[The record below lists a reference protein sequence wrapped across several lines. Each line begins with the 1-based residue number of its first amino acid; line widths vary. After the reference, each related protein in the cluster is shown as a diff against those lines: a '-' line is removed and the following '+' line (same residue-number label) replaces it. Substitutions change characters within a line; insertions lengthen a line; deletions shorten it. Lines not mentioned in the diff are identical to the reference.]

1 MAHALTGRLAL
12 ASLAAILAVSCSTP
26 VSPSAEATAGLAPG
40 NLAMETVGNRADLIS
55 GGDALIRVSLP
66 EGAEPLSAVLTVN
79 GQRFSEPHG
88 IGPLAIG
95 PVTLG
100 GAKLPSMLVP
110 EPGAKTYLAH
120 VGNLAEGRNTLVLT
134 SGGKSVRLDVTNHAN
149 GGPLF
154 SGPQI
159 QPWTCREGAFDA
171 QCNRGTTYTWS
182 YMPKTP
188 AAAPAEGRGAP
199 ASPFKP
205 YDPKAPPS
213 DVASIAVNG
222 VTLPYIVR
230 TESFTQ
236 NRSGVS
242 VAVLYDPEQTWT
254 AYTPQKQWNKGVL
267 VLQGAGCGTGY
278 GEQPAGS
285 PMNDRALKQGF
296 AVVTVALLHNTINC
310 NPVVQA
316 EAAVMAKEHV
326 AETYGPFDYVFGMGS
341 SGGAISQIMD
351 QNAYPGLYD
360 GLILN
365 HLFSDSDASR
375 VAAYDCRVV
384 YDAWAKARQSWSEDQ
399 KVAVVGMISGCNASP
414 TRFTIYDPA
423 IGTGC
428 DVPDDKKFDPVKNP
442 KGVRCTLQDYEVNQ
456 VGRRAD
462 GAANGRL
469 DNVGLQYGL
478 KALMGGKISPA
489 QFVELNASIGG
500 HDVNFKP
507 TANRTEADRPGLKR
521 LYETGVANTETNLAD
536 TPIIETRL
544 SVTDF
549 HQTFHAVMVRAR
561 LDRAQGHHDNYA
573 LWKTP
578 AAREAKFDDSFDVM
592 VEWIKAIKADTRDVS
607 KARKVIDNRPAKAHD
622 RCIVEGADA
631 SASSCPRPLE
641 LTRTLAG
648 APDTNDT
655 GKCQLKPLK
664 RSDYGSVTF
673 TDEQWTQLQKT
684 FPTGVCDHSKPV
696 VDFGKTTPWLAYS
709 GNGQARPLGAA
720 PRSH

>member
-1 MAHALTGRLAL
+1 M
-12 ASLAAILAVSCSTP
+12 LAASCSTP
-26 VSPSAEATAGLAPG
+26 SPAASTGG
-40 NLAMETVGNRADLIS
+40 LAMEAVGNRADLVS
-55 GGDALIRVSLP
+55 GGDVLVRVTLP
-66 EGAEPLSAVLTVN
+66 EGAEPLSAALTVN
-79 GQRFSEPHG
+79 GQRFSEPQG
-88 IGPLAIG
+88 IGPLAAG
-95 PVTLG
+95 PVALG
-100 GAKLPSMLVP
+100 GARLTGLLKP
-110 EPGAKTYLAH
+110 EPGAKTYLAY
-120 VGNLAEGRNTLVLT
+120 VGNLNEGKNTLVLT
-134 SGGKSVRLDVTNHAN
+134 SGGKSVRLDVTNHPN

-171 QCNRGTTYTWS
+171 QCNRATTITWS

-188 AAAPAEGRGAP
+188 AATPAEGRP

-205 YDPKAPPS
+205 YDPNSPPG
-213 DVASIAVNG
+213 DIATITVNG
-222 VTLPYIVR
+222 VSLPYVVR

-242 VAVLYDPEQTWT
+242 VAVLYDTNQPAWD
-254 AYTPQKQWNKGVL
+254 AYSPQKQWNKGVL

-285 PMNDRALKQGF
+285 PLNDRALKQGF

-310 NPVVQA
+310 NPIVQA

-326 AETYGPFDYVFGMGS
+326 AETYGPFDFVFGTGS

-365 HLFSDSDASR
+365 HLFADSDASR
-375 VAAYDCRVV
+375 MAAYDCRAVN
-384 YDAWAKARQSWSEDQ
+384 DAWAKAKQPWSEEQ
-399 KVAVVGMISGCNASP
+399 KIAVVGMISGCNSSP

-423 IGTGC
+423 TGTGC
-428 DVPDDKKFDPVKNP
+428 EVAADKKFDPVKNP

-462 GAANGRL
+462 GAAHGRL
-469 DNVGLQYGL
+469 DNTGLQYGF
-478 KALMGGKISPA
+478 KALTSGKISAA
-489 QFVELNASIGG
+489 QFVELNSLIGG
-500 HDVNFKP
+500 HDINWQP
-507 TANRTEADRPGLKR
+507 TPNRTEADRAGLRR
-521 LYETGVANTETNLAD
+521 LYETGIANTETNLTD

-549 HQTFHAVMVRAR
+549 HQPFHAVMVRAR

-578 AAREAKFDDSFDVM
+578 AAREAKMDEAFDVM
-592 VEWIKAIKADTRDVS
+592 VEWIKAIKADTRNVP
-607 KARKVIDNRPAKAHD
+607 KAQKVIDNRPAKAKD
-622 RCIVEGADA
+622 RCIVEGAEA
-631 SASSCPRPLE
+631 SASACPRPLE

-673 TDEQWTQLQKT
+673 SEVQWATLQKV
-684 FPTGVCDHSKPV
+684 FPAGVCDHSKPV
-696 VDFGKTTPWLAYS
+696 VDFTKTTPWLSYS
-709 GNGQARPLGAA
+709 GNGQSKPLGAA
-720 PRSH
+720 PRSR